1 MRPTRARRCGW
12 PLPAAITLLADG
24 LRSTARAA
32 LATVP
37 AVVSYEEAVDRY
49 HLSERLGKAMALM
62 EKDPAARRARQTRW
76 NDLLDTRLD
85 AAAEI
90 EREIAAAGPR
100 LDAAG
105 ADALHEH
112 RVYLSNH
119 KDRMR
124 YVALHAAGLPVGSG
138 PTESGCNT
146 VLNLRVKRNAEHW
159 SVEGLRGVLTL
170 RGIHESLRFEAFWH
184 YFARRY
190 HDKVE
195 AHELAA

>member
-1 MRPTRARRCGW
+1 M
-12 PLPAAITLLADG
+12 
-24 LRSTARAA
+24 TA
-32 LATVP
+32 
-37 AVVSYEEAVDRY
+37 S
-49 HLSERLGKAMALM
+49 
-62 EKDPAARRARQTRW
+62 RRARQARW

-90 EREIAAAGPR
+90 ERELAAAGPR
-100 LDAAG
+100 LDADG
-105 ADALHEH
+105 NDALHEH

-119 KDRMR
+119 KDRLR
-124 YVALHAAGLPVGSG
+124 YVALRAAGLPVGSG

-184 YFARRY
+184 YFARSY
-190 HDKVE
+190 HAKVE
-195 AHELAA
+195 VHELAA